1 MKHIHSRDN
10 SQFKRLLLL
19 AQSGR
24 KLNQAGLMLLDGTH
38 LLETARDASIE
49 FTVLAI
55 GASALEIPEQC
66 SLFDSITAEE
76 KILLPDHLLSLLSP
90 VTTATGL
97 VGIAKVPARNG
108 MLRSSTTCLL
118 LEGIQDP
125 GNLGTIL
132 RTAAAAGVKDI
143 ALSTGC
149 ASAWGAKVLRAGMGA
164 HFRLSIQEDVN
175 LPELAGQLLT
185 TKIATAP
192 QASQSVYETSLAMP
206 VAWLFGGEG
215 AGLSARLLE
224 TADQTISIP
233 MPGHTE
239 SLNVAA
245 AVAVC
250 LFEQVR
256 QQSNPVLLSG

>member
-1 MKHIHSRDN
+1 MKHIQSRDN
-10 SQFKRLLLL
+10 PQFKRLMLL
-19 AQSGR
+19 AKSGR
-24 KLNQAGLMLLDGTH
+24 KLSQAGLMLLDGAH
-38 LLETARDASIE
+38 LLEAARDANIKFEVLSI
-49 FTVLAI
+49 A
-55 GASALEIPEQC
+55 ASTLDNPELRRLLE
-66 SLFDSITAEE
+66 SISAQETM
-76 KILLPDHLLSLLSP
+76 LLPDHLLSLLSP
-90 VTTATGL
+90 VVTATGL
-97 VGIAKVPARNG
+97 VGLAKVPDQKPIAKN
-108 MLRSSTTCLL
+108 SNTCLL

-143 ALSTGC
+143 ALSPGC
-149 ASAWGAKVLRAGMGA
+149 ASAWSARVLRAGMGA
-164 HFRLSIQEDVN
+164 HFRLSIHEDVD
-175 LPELAGQLLT
+175 LTELADHLLAP
-185 TKIATAP
+185 KIATGP
-192 QASQSVYETSLAMP
+192 HASQSLYETNLATP

-224 TADQTISIP
+224 AASQTIGIP

-256 QQSNPVLLSG
+256 QRTNPDPLPN

>member
-1 MKHIHSRDN
+1 
-10 SQFKRLLLL
+10 
-19 AQSGR
+19 
-24 KLNQAGLMLLDGTH
+24 
-38 LLETARDASIE
+38 
-49 FTVLAI
+49 
-55 GASALEIPEQC
+55 
-66 SLFDSITAEE
+66 
-76 KILLPDHLLSLLSP
+76 
-90 VTTATGL
+90 
-97 VGIAKVPARNG
+97 
-108 MLRSSTTCLL
+108 
-118 LEGIQDP
+118 
-125 GNLGTIL
+125 
-132 RTAAAAGVKDI
+132 
-143 ALSTGC
+143 
-149 ASAWGAKVLRAGMGA
+149 MGA

-233 MPGHTE
+233 MPGRTE